1 MKRTDI
7 TNRIYEVHSHAL
19 RTKHLQVGMRMQV
32 KYHQAIWKA
41 IWTNITAK
49 TLSLRIRSI
58 WYAIVHD
65 IVPTNS
71 RLHDI
76 NLHETG
82 NCQYCG
88 TRDTIIHRFTECIEA
103 KIIWSWIQKNVAC
116 YLRMNSWHVPNTWIT
131 LPDFEIYPLQ
141 RHNATIWM
149 IGHMIGYIYDNPSLT
164 QQDFLDFLKRTRWK
178 EYSRRSQFKDVG
190 II

>member
-1 MKRTDI
+1 
-7 TNRIYEVHSHAL
+7 
-19 RTKHLQVGMRMQV
+19 MRMQV
-32 KYHQAIWKA
+32 KHAHANWKA
-41 IWTNITAK
+41 IWRNITAK
-49 TLSLRIRSI
+49 ILPLRIRSI
-58 WYAIVHD
+58 WYTIVHD

-88 TRDTIIHRFTECIEA
+88 TRDTLIHRFTECNEA
-103 KIIWSWIQKNVAC
+103 KMIWSWMQKSVAC

-141 RHNATIWM
+141 RNNATISM
-149 IGHMIGYIYDNPSLT
+149 IGHMLGYVYDNPSLT
-164 QQDFLDFLKRTRWK
+164 LQDFLDFLKRARWK
-178 EYSRRSQFKDVG
+178 EYSRRSQFKICGNYLDV
-190 II
+190 IDY